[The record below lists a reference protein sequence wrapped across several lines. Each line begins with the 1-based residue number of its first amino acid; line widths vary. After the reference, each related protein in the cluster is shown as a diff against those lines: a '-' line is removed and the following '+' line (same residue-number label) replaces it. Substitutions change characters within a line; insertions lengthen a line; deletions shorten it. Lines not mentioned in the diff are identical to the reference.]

1 MPGRVPET
9 YPAYVALARTGA
21 LKRRAEEALASLGR
35 CRVCPRRCDVDRLG
49 GERGVCRTG
58 RFAGVASCFA
68 HRGEE
73 DCLRG
78 WRGSGTLFFSGC
90 SLRCAFCQNWDISH
104 AGEIA
109 GWSAQRVAEAM
120 LELQEQGCHNL
131 NWVTPSHVVP
141 QALEALAL
149 AVDQGLR
156 LPIVYNTSAYDALDS
171 LRWLDGI
178 VDIYMPDFKFWDPGV
193 AERMAKAG
201 DYPDVA
207 RQAIAEMHRQ
217 VGDLVLDEQG
227 LARRGLLVRH
237 LVMPNGQAGTA
248 GISAWLVGHASAR
261 TYVNLMAQYH
271 PAGDVLRPDLS
282 ERYGGIRRPITPA
295 EFRAAVAAARAA
307 GLQRFDRG

>member
-1 MPGRVPET
+1 MPGMVPET

-21 LKRRAEEALASLGR
+21 LKRRAEEVLASLGR

-58 RFAGVASCFA
+58 RFAAVASYFA
-68 HRGEE
+68 HQGEE

-104 AGEIA
+104 AGETA
-109 GWSAQRVAEAM
+109 GWPAQRIAKAM
-120 LELQEQGCHNL
+120 LELQEEGCHNL

-171 LRWLDGI
+171 LRRLDGI

-193 AERMAKAG
+193 AERMASAG
-201 DYPDVA
+201 DYPEVA

-217 VGDLVLDEQG
+217 VGDLVRVHPPLR
-227 LARRGLLVRH
+227 LTSR
-237 LVMPNGQAGTA
+237 AG
-248 GISAWLVGHASAR
+248 GCL
-261 TYVNLMAQYH
+261 
-271 PAGDVLRPDLS
+271 
-282 ERYGGIRRPITPA
+282 
-295 EFRAAVAAARAA
+295 
-307 GLQRFDRG
+307 